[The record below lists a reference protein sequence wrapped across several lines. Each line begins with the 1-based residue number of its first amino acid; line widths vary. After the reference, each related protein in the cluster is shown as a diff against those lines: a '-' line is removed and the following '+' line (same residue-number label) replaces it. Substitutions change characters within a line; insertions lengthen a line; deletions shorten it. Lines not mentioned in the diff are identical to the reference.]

1 MELAV
6 YLGIYHVRAV
16 PPAPGAATQLCN
28 RNRQQKS
35 GSDGRVSNWR
45 LFRSPFQITFS
56 DLPCGFCPPG
66 CRWKDS
72 AGRKNWLHHPGS
84 SAAIRLRPSLA
95 RSQWARLEKRR
106 DAREAGKGC
115 EGAVEPPVRGGRWA
129 EPRSGRARSVVQPGP
144 RHPAQAARLDS
155 PRAGRSLVIAAEES
169 GEKRRTRGVEL
180 VLLGRLQVSLGCLRP
195 RHLCR
200 TLRVEWG
207 HRSSPVGLGLSAA
220 PAAHGR
226 HDHAFSHRPLARRVV
241 RTQPQPG

>member
-1 MELAV
+1 V
-6 YLGIYHVRAV
+6 YLSRA
-16 PPAPGAATQLCN
+16 PRGAACARRNPALQY

-35 GSDGRVSNWR
+35 GSDGRVPNCR
-45 LFRSPFQITFS
+45 LFRSTARAFAVPSAEQKKIRRAEKIW
-56 DLPCGFCPPG
+56 LP
-66 CRWKDS
+66 
-72 AGRKNWLHHPGS
+72 NPGS
-84 SAAIRLRPSLA
+84 SAAILLRPSCGKEPVGEA
-95 RSQWARLEKRR
+95 REERS
-106 DAREAGKGC
+106 AREAGKGC

-220 PAAHGR
+220 PGRARAA
-226 HDHAFSHRPLARRVV
+226 RPRFCA
-241 RTQPQPG
+241 PSAGSAGW

>member
-6 YLGIYHVRAV
+6 YLSRA
-16 PPAPGAATQLCN
+16 PRGAACARRNPALQY

-35 GSDGRVSNWR
+35 GSDGRVPNCR
-45 LFRSPFQITFS
+45 LFRSTARAFAVPSAEQKKIRRAEKFGLVILGV
-56 DLPCGFCPPG
+56 LPQYDC
-66 CRWKDS
+66 
-72 AGRKNWLHHPGS
+72 AL
-84 SAAIRLRPSLA
+84 LVA
-95 RSQWARLEKRR
+95 RSQWARLEKRG

-226 HDHAFSHRPLARRVV
+226 HDHAFSHRPLARRAGSAHAAST
-241 RTQPQPG
+241 RLG